1 MSLISAPSKR
11 QTVLVSLRDRKDK
24 LENEKAW
31 YKYNGRKDEKIPL
44 IQKVITHA
52 EITPKAEHL
61 DLTSTLTPVEKETL
75 FSGYLGYFSHETKD
89 LFERCQN
96 ELNEGNLFLSNKF
109 SETLIISFSESFL
122 NLHEFSIFSSLC
134 KKFNVLLNENLKIR
148 VLKLSSQIS
157 PYLKQE
163 LVHDTK
169 GLDNGKARLIAFN
182 SNISNHLNNDRLLSL
197 KDTKEDII
205 FLENYIDCRGNF
217 EKYPDV
223 LINAAQSGQVEIVRI
238 LIHANANLNATS
250 NAKKNNIV
258 YGCTALM
265 LAAQSG
271 QVEIVRILIHA
282 NANLNATSNAIFPMN
297 FRQYGQE
304 MISYGYT
311 ALMLAAHN
319 GHVEIVRLLIQANA
333 NLNAKTTGGYTA
345 LILAAMKNHVEIVRL
360 LIQANPNLKV
370 EKNIKGETAYNLV
383 LCEDKDSKV
392 APEIY
397 RLLKPD
403 YL

>member
-1 MSLISAPSKR
+1 
-11 QTVLVSLRDRKDK
+11 
-24 LENEKAW
+24 
-31 YKYNGRKDEKIPL
+31 
-44 IQKVITHA
+44 
-52 EITPKAEHL
+52 
-61 DLTSTLTPVEKETL
+61 
-75 FSGYLGYFSHETKD
+75 
-89 LFERCQN
+89 
-96 ELNEGNLFLSNKF
+96 
-109 SETLIISFSESFL
+109 
-122 NLHEFSIFSSLC
+122 
-134 KKFNVLLNENLKIR
+134 
-148 VLKLSSQIS
+148 
-157 PYLKQE
+157 
-163 LVHDTK
+163 
-169 GLDNGKARLIAFN
+169 
-182 SNISNHLNNDRLLSL
+182 
-197 KDTKEDII
+197 
-205 FLENYIDCRGNF
+205 
-217 EKYPDV
+217 
-223 LINAAQSGQVEIVRI
+223 
-238 LIHANANLNATS
+238 
-250 NAKKNNIV
+250 
-258 YGCTALM
+258 
-265 LAAQSG
+265 LAAQSC